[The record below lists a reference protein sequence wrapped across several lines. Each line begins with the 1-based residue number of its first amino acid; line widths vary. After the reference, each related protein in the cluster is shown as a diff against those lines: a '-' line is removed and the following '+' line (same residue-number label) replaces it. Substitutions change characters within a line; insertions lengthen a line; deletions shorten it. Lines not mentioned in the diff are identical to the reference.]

1 MSISPLVLVV
11 GMHRS
16 GTSMLGG
23 ILQKLGVGLPGELV
37 SADEHN
43 PAGYHEWDRVVSIQE
58 RLLIDL
64 DRWWPICRNASLSSW
79 GGFNTWPQF
88 EHRCLCV
95 SFSPGRSIISRPYG
109 A

>member
-1 MSISPLVLVV
+1 ML
-11 GMHRS
+11 RS
-16 GTSMLGG
+16 GLSLLRDLLRDLGLSVMDAG
-23 ILQKLGVGLPGELV
+23 CAEQLV
-37 SADEHN
+37 A
-43 PAGYHEWDRVVSIQE
+43 IQD

-64 DRWWPICRNASLSSW
+64 DRWWPICRNASLSPW